1 VTLILLG
8 LSYYT
13 IRVST
18 DTVDY
23 STEGCGHIDAL
34 VWNGITKYCYDCVEI
49 DGCGF
54 CGGVCTEGKESGP
67 FDLSVCTSTSS
78 WVYDSCESQYEW
90 LPVYSSILYL
100 FVYGLFLTTVNA
112 VVGEIFPL
120 EYRSSAVGICW
131 SLNWI
136 LNGVFSFTA
145 LTITSPAVLTIYG
158 MSHFVLA
165 RD

>member
-1 VTLILLG
+1 MHLFGMGSQNIVMIVLKLMVVVSVVEYVLKVRDLSLRILFLFNW
-8 LSYYT
+8 SNHWFY
-13 IRVST
+13 
-18 DTVDY
+18 
-23 STEGCGHIDAL
+23 H
-34 VWNGITKYCYDCVEI
+34 
-49 DGCGF
+49 
-54 CGGVCTEGKESGP
+54 VCTNLGFLICWIVGNEGKESGP

-120 EYRSSAVGICW
+120 EYSSSAVGICW

-136 LNGVFSFTA
+136 LVRN
-145 LTITSPAVLTIYG
+145 I
-158 MSHFVLA
+158 M
-165 RD
+165 